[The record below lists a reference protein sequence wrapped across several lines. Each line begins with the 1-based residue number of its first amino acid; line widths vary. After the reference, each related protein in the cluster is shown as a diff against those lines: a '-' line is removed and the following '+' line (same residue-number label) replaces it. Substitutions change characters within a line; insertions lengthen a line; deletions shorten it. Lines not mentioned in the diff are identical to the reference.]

1 MDKKSRDNYNN
12 KNKMSKLMK
21 SISKNPLT
29 SPIKTYV
36 SIRNIGYGSVRKN
49 FQYRAQILPSS

>member
-21 SISKNPLT
+21 PISKNPLT

-36 SIRNIGYGSVRKN
+36 SIRNIGYGSIRKK
-49 FQYRAQILPSS
+49 FQY